1 MRRAEEHPR
10 WISINEFTARLTK
23 ADVCDWT
30 HNATF
35 LFDDLL
41 DKPELRENPILFS
54 VTLSAA
60 AQYMAHAAFNV
71 LSLCMKY
78 CGCQGQKYRWKEWII
93 VFKEA
98 GTVENIRTRNDALSA
113 VVAMD
118 SAEQLYKSL
127 QMKGKPAS
135 PPRAMSRQLGHDED
149 LGGEQQE
156 NVCKAGIK
164 RTMEEAFPV
173 YYESGTRAKATHN
186 TVDPV

>member
-1 MRRAEEHPR
+1 MRRAEEHPQ

-23 ADVCDWT
+23 ADLCDWT
-30 HNATF
+30 HNAIF

-41 DKPELRENPILFS
+41 DKHKLRENPVLFS

-60 AQYMAHAAFNV
+60 AQHMVHAAFNV
-71 LSLCMKY
+71 LSFCKY
-78 CGCQGQKYRWKEWII
+78 HGCQGQKYRWEEWKA

-135 PPRAMSRQLGHDED
+135 APRAMSRQLGRNGD
-149 LGGEQQE
+149 LDGQQQE
-156 NVCKAGIK
+156 NVCKGGIK
-164 RTMEEAFPV
+164 RTIEEAIPV
-173 YYESGTRAKATHN
+173 YYESGTRANATHN
-186 TVDPV
+186 TVNPV